1 MIDRRIFS
9 HIDWLTV
16 SVTLL
21 LTIIGI
27 STIYSATYLHN
38 PVIYQKQ
45 IFWVFVSLAAL
56 IPLLIIDYLYID
68 RFAYVIYLALIVVL
82 ILTLIIGMKV
92 GGARRWLDLG
102 FIVFQ
107 PSEFSKL
114 ALIIVLAKFF
124 GDRQISRNGLSF
136 SDIAFPL
143 ILLAVPFLLIARQ
156 PDLGTALLHF
166 IIFVSIIL
174 TVGLSTRTL
183 IVSSGLVALLLPI
196 GWFNLKAY
204 QKARLLSFIDPSGD
218 PYGSGYHLLQSKIA
232 IGSGGFF
239 GKGFTKGTQG
249 TLEFLPEHHTDFIF
263 AIFAEEFGAAG
274 TFVLF
279 LLFITLIMAGI
290 NTAKT
295 AKDRFAFIV
304 AIGVTSMLFWHFI
317 INIGMVTG
325 LLPVVGVPLPFISY
339 GGSFLLTTIMS
350 VGLLLNINMRRFTY

>member
-16 SVTLL
+16 STTLL

-38 PVIYQKQ
+38 PIIYQKQ
-45 IFWVFVSLAAL
+45 IFWFIISVSLL
-56 IPLLIIDYLYID
+56 IPLVIIDYIYID
-68 RFAYVIYLALIVVL
+68 RFAYFIYFALIIVL
-82 ILTLIIGMKV
+82 IATLLVGLKV
-92 GGARRWLDLG
+92 GGARRWMDLG

-114 ALIIVLAKFF
+114 ALIIVLGKYF
-124 GDRQISRNGLSF
+124 GERQITRGGLSF
-136 SDIAFPL
+136 TDLIVPLGLLSLPFIL
-143 ILLAVPFLLIARQ
+143 ILKQ

-166 IIFVSIIL
+166 IIFTSIVLAI
-174 TVGLSTRTL
+174 GLRTETL
-183 IVSSGLVALLLPI
+183 IISSGIIALLVPI

-204 QKARLLSFIDPSGD
+204 QKARLISFLDPAGD

-249 TLEFLPEHHTDFIF
+249 SLEFLPEHHTDFIF
-263 AIFAEEFGAAG
+263 AIFAEEFGAVG
-274 TFVLF
+274 TLVLF
-279 LLFITLIMAGI
+279 ILFVTLIMAGI
-290 NTAKT
+290 NTART
-295 AKDRFAFIV
+295 AKDKFAFIV
-304 AIGVTSMLFWHFI
+304 AIGVTSMLFWHFV

-325 LLPVVGVPLPFISY
+325 LLPVVGVPLPFLSY
-339 GGSFLLTTIMS
+339 GGSFLLTTIAS
-350 VGLLLNINMRRFTY
+350 IGILLNINMRRFTY